1 MRPEDEIQ
9 EQDTPQG
16 EDPQGDDS
24 QQQDNSH
31 DKGTFANIYEV
42 LKAYPGGGVAGDYV
56 TIHGFV
62 HYWNADRGSWLVSEH
77 RDAYTDAL
85 LQSIYSLASN
95 LQSQVTARLNEFDA
109 RLREIENSIPV
120 EIEPE
125 EE

>member
-9 EQDTPQG
+9 EQEQ
-16 EDPQGDDS
+16 E
-24 QQQDNSH
+24 QQDNSH

-85 LQSIYSLASN
+85 LQSIYVLASN

-125 EE
+125 